1 MGKNLKKTITS
12 QDNQSEVSMLQVEQG
27 QFNASLDTNIKMAA
41 NDAFGRLR
49 ISDPYTIFDSQF
61 RYRDNDK
68 FSTSLIGTGSTAV
81 HMPNESVINLTVGIG
96 ASAEVVRQTKRVFP
110 YQPGKSLL
118 IMTTFAMETPKA
130 NLRQRV
136 GFFGTQNGI
145 FFEQDGLNKYLV
157 LRSYVTGSVQERRVE
172 QTQWNGHKFDG
183 SDFYQRNLDSTKGN
197 IFWADVEWLG
207 VGDVRCGFVIDGVTI
222 TAHTFHNDNLY
233 STTYMTTATLPV
245 RYEIT
250 NTAATGSTSTM
261 KQICTTVIS
270 EGGYEGRSNVSI
282 AATSIVTGSLIDTGS
297 PGTRVP
303 LISIRLKSANLE
315 SVVLPVQLDLMCTAN
330 DLIKYELVANG
341 TFPGT
346 PAFTSYASNSSVEA
360 SIGGTTITG
369 GTVLAGGFIYQ
380 KDSIHLGGT
389 QNFSFQLGRTLA
401 GVSDIVTLV
410 ATSNGT
416 NSKMAGAIGWYELV

>member
-1 MGKNLKKTITS
+1 MEKNKKKTSNKID
-12 QDNQSEVSMLQVEQG
+12 QNDVSMLQVEQG

-49 ISDPYTIFDSQF
+49 VSDPYTIFDSQH
-61 RYRDNDK
+61 RYRDNEK
-68 FSTSLIGTGSTAV
+68 FSTSLVGTGSTTI
-81 HMPNESVINLTVGIG
+81 HMPNESVVNMTVGIG
-96 ASAEVVRQTKRVFP
+96 ASAEVIRETKRVFP

-118 IMTTFAMETPKA
+118 ILTTFTMEAAKA

-136 GFFGTQNGI
+136 GYFGAQNGV

-157 LRSYVTGSVQERRVE
+157 LRSYTSGSVQERRVD

-183 SDFYQRNLDSTKGN
+183 TDFYQRNLDPTKGN

-233 STTYMTTATLPV
+233 STTYMTTAILPI

-250 NTAATGSTSTM
+250 NTAATGSSSTM
-261 KQICTTVIS
+261 KQICSTVLS
-270 EGGYEGRSNVSI
+270 EGGYQGRSNIS
-282 AATSIVTGSLIDTGS
+282 AASTPIVTGSLIDTGT
-297 PGTRVP
+297 PGTRTPV
-303 LISIRLKSANLE
+303 ISIRLKSTNLD
-315 SVVLPVQLDLMCTAN
+315 SVVLPIRLDLMCTSN
-330 DLIKYELVANG
+330 DLIKYELVLNG

-346 PAFTSYASNSSVEA
+346 PAFTSYASNSSVET
-360 SIGGTTITG
+360 SIGNTSISG
-369 GTVLAGGFIYQ
+369 GTLLTGGFIYQ
-380 KDSIHLGGT
+380 KDSISLGGVE
-389 QNFSFQLGRTLA
+389 NLSFQLGRTLA

-416 NSKMAGAIGWYELV
+416 NSKIAGAIGWYELV

>member
-1 MGKNLKKTITS
+1 MKKNNK
-12 QDNQSEVSMLQVEQG
+12 NQNSSKASEVSMLQVEQG

-49 ISDPYTIFDSQF
+49 ISEPYTVFDSQF

-68 FSTSLIGTGSTAV
+68 FSTSLVGTGSTAV
-81 HMPNESVINLTVGIG
+81 HMPNESVINMTVGIG
-96 ASAEVVRQTKRVFP
+96 ASAQVIRETKRVFP

-118 IMTTFAMETPKA
+118 IMSTFAMETPKA

-136 GFFGTQNGI
+136 GYFGEQNGI
-145 FFEQDGLNKYLV
+145 FFEQDGLNKYFV
-157 LRSYVTGSVQERRVE
+157 LRSYVTGSVQERRVD

-183 SDFYQRNLDSTKGN
+183 SDFYQRNLDVTKGN

-270 EGGYEGRSNVSI
+270 EGGYEGRSNTSL
-282 AATSIVTGSLIDTGS
+282 ATTSIVTGSLIDTGA

-303 LISIRLKSANLE
+303 LISIRLKSTNLD
-315 SVVLPVQLDLMCTAN
+315 SVVLPVHLDLMCTSN
-330 DLIKYELVANG
+330 DLIKYELIANG

-346 PAFTSYASNSSVEA
+346 PAFGSYAANSSVET
-360 SIGGTTITG
+360 SIGGTTISG
-369 GTVLAGGFIYQ
+369 GTVLTGGFIYQ
-380 KDSIHLGGT
+380 KDSISLGGT
-389 QNFSFQLGRTLA
+389 ENFSFQLGRTLD
-401 GVSDIVTLV
+401 GVSDVVTLV

-416 NSKMAGAIGWYELV
+416 NTKIAGGIGWFELV

>member
-96 ASAEVVRQTKRVFP
+96 ASAEVVRETKRVFP

-118 IMTTFAMETPKA
+118 IMTTFAMGTPKA

-197 IFWADVEWLG
+197 IFWTDVEWLG

-315 SVVLPVQLDLMCTAN
+315 SVVLPV
-330 DLIKYELVANG
+330 
-341 TFPGT
+341 
-346 PAFTSYASNSSVEA
+346 
-360 SIGGTTITG
+360 
-369 GTVLAGGFIYQ
+369 
-380 KDSIHLGGT
+380 
-389 QNFSFQLGRTLA
+389 
-401 GVSDIVTLV
+401 
-410 ATSNGT
+410 
-416 NSKMAGAIGWYELV
+416 

>member
-1 MGKNLKKTITS
+1 MKKNNK
-12 QDNQSEVSMLQVEQG
+12 DQSSSKSSEISMLQVEQG
-27 QFNASLDTNIKMAA
+27 RFNSALEQNIEFAKY
-41 NDAFGRLR
+41 DAFGRLR
-49 ISDPYTIFDSQF
+49 ISTPYTIFDSQL

-68 FSTSLIGTGSTAV
+68 FSTSLTGTGSTAV
-81 HMPNESVINLTVGIG
+81 HMPNESVMNLTVGIG
-96 ASAEVVRQTKRVFP
+96 ASAEVIRETKRVFP

-118 IMTTFAMETPKA
+118 VMATFAMETPKA

-136 GFFGTQNGI
+136 GYFGAQNGV

-157 LRSYVTGSVQERRVE
+157 LRSYVTGSIQERRVD

-183 SDFYQRNLDSTKGN
+183 SDFYQRLLDSTKGN
-197 IFWADVEWLG
+197 IFWADIEWLG

-222 TAHTFHNDNLY
+222 TAHTFHNENLY
-233 STTYMTTATLPV
+233 PTTYMTTATLPV

-250 NTAATGSTSTM
+250 NTAATGSSSTM

-270 EGGYEGRSNVSI
+270 EGGYEGRSNINI
-282 AATSIVTGSLIDTGS
+282 ATTSIVTGSLIDTGT
-297 PGTRVP
+297 PGTRTP
-303 LISIRLKSANLE
+303 LISIRLKSTNLD
-315 SVVLPVQLDLMCTAN
+315 SVVLPVQLDLMCTSN

-341 TFPGT
+341 TFSGT
-346 PAFTSYASNSSVEA
+346 PAFTSYASNSSVET

-380 KDSIHLGGT
+380 KDSVSLGGT

-416 NSKMAGAIGWYELV
+416 NSKVAGGIGWFELV

>member
-1 MGKNLKKTITS
+1 MKKNNKDQNSSKV
-12 QDNQSEVSMLQVEQG
+12 SEVSMLQVEQG

-49 ISDPYTIFDSQF
+49 ISEPYTVFDSQF

-68 FSTSLIGTGSTAV
+68 FSTSLVGTGSTAV
-81 HMPNESVINLTVGIG
+81 HMPNESVINMTVGIG
-96 ASAEVVRQTKRVFP
+96 ASAQVIRETKRVFP

-118 IMTTFAMETPKA
+118 IMSTFAMETPKA

-136 GFFGTQNGI
+136 GYFGEQNGI
-145 FFEQDGLNKYLV
+145 FFEQDGLNKYFV
-157 LRSYVTGSVQERRVE
+157 LRSYVTGSVQERRVD

-183 SDFYQRNLDSTKGN
+183 SDFYQRNLDVTKGN

-270 EGGYEGRSNVSI
+270 EGGYEGRSNTSL
-282 AATSIVTGSLIDTGS
+282 ATTSIVTGSLIDTGA

-303 LISIRLKSANLE
+303 LISIRLKSTILD
-315 SVVLPVQLDLMCTAN
+315 SVVLPVHLDLMCTSN

-346 PAFTSYASNSSVEA
+346 PVFGSYAANSSVEA
-360 SIGGTTITG
+360 SIGGTTISG
-369 GTVLAGGFIYQ
+369 GTVLTGGFIYQ
-380 KDSIHLGGT
+380 KDSISLGGT
-389 QNFSFQLGRTLA
+389 ENFSFQLGRTLA

-416 NSKMAGAIGWYELV
+416 NTKIAGGIGWFELV

>member
-1 MGKNLKKTITS
+1 MKKNNK
-12 QDNQSEVSMLQVEQG
+12 NQNSSKASEVSMLQVEQG

-49 ISDPYTIFDSQF
+49 ISEPYTVFDSQF

-68 FSTSLIGTGSTAV
+68 FSTSLVGTGSTAV
-81 HMPNESVINLTVGIG
+81 HMPNESVINMTVGIG
-96 ASAEVVRQTKRVFP
+96 ASAQVIRETKRVFP

-118 IMTTFAMETPKA
+118 IMSTFAMETPKA

-136 GFFGTQNGI
+136 GYFGEQNGI
-145 FFEQDGLNKYLV
+145 FFEQDGLNKYFV
-157 LRSYVTGSVQERRVE
+157 LRSYVTGSVQERRVD

-183 SDFYQRNLDSTKGN
+183 SDFYQRNLDVTKGN

-270 EGGYEGRSNVSI
+270 EGGYEGRSNTSL
-282 AATSIVTGSLIDTGS
+282 ATTSIVTGSLIDTGS

-303 LISIRLKSANLE
+303 LISIRLKSTNLD
-315 SVVLPVQLDLMCTAN
+315 SVVLPVHLDLMCTSN
-330 DLIKYELVANG
+330 DLIKYELIANG

-346 PAFTSYASNSSVEA
+346 PAFASYAANSSVET
-360 SIGGTTITG
+360 SIGGTTISG
-369 GTVLAGGFIYQ
+369 GTVLTGGFIYQ
-380 KDSIHLGGT
+380 KDSISLGGT
-389 QNFSFQLGRTLA
+389 ENFSFQLGRTLD
-401 GVSDIVTLV
+401 GVSDVVTLV

-416 NSKMAGAIGWYELV
+416 NTKIAGGIGWFQLV